1 MGALVQL
8 MKNLVNFEK
17 YPMIQPALSM
27 LKIAWWLIDLCPF
40 LCICYIGRIWTWTFL
55 RFEAGDLEVS
65 NLETLRWSPKAQ
77 QNRSKPWM
85 SGMDLVENFPNFHGV
100 FFGVHS
106 LKESK
111 ALWGVSFNDG
121 FVAGQ
126 RTKPAQ
132 GVATVA
138 AGTMET
144 CGDGDSSQQR
154 SSRLR
159 QSTWNVLLNMR
170 SNSMTDCEGGG
181 KVCPKSF
188 QSFGSCKSLE
198 AVFCCFMASIFPHQ
212 WPSNSFDMLFFSSV
226 VRLWFVWGPDRA
238 RSIVGCCRALSSC
251 HFVWI
256 ENTATLCHDW
266 GVHILILLS
275 L

>member
-1 MGALVQL
+1 MGALVHL
-8 MKNLVNFEK
+8 CVPGVFVTLDGYELELF
-17 YPMIQPALSM
+17 SG
-27 LKIAWWLIDLCPF
+27 LKLGTLKLA
-40 LCICYIGRIWTWTFL
+40 IW
-55 RFEAGDLEVS
+55 
-65 NLETLRWSPKAQ
+65 
-77 QNRSKPWM
+77 KPWDEALKPNNRIEA
-85 SGMDLVENFPNFHGV
+85 SHGCQVWIWWNIFPNFHGV

-198 AVFCCFMASIFPHQ
+198 AVFCCFMASIFFHQ

-266 GVHILILLS
+266 GVHILNLIS